1 MEKGKSWYINSPR
14 LPFFILPSSIK
25 NMRREFSDAIEK
37 IALADE
43 KVVFITGD
51 LGYNALENLQEKLGN
66 RFINAGVAEQ
76 NMVGLAAGM
85 AYKGFKVFCYSIAPF
100 VVYRCW
106 EQFRNDVC
114 LHNLPVFIV
123 GNGGG
128 YGYGIMGSSHHAIED
143 IAGLSSLQ
151 NVKCWIPAFAD
162 DVEPFVNQIVADGR
176 PAYLR
181 LGAGKQ
187 TPAHEGNFGSLKM
200 VVKSDKPKGTIKA
213 MRPIANNVVGVLQQ
227 AEFEHNFNLLIA
239 QNVPL
244 TIDSDGF
251 KLLQATE
258 NLLVVEEHVSIGGL
272 AQQLSVQL
280 MENGISFKKF
290 ISLRAEG
297 YPDGT
302 YGDQNFHQT
311 QSGLDA
317 KNIAKKLRL
326 FA

>member
-1 MEKGKSWYINSPR
+1 
-14 LPFFILPSSIK
+14 
-25 NMRREFSDAIEK
+25 MRREFSDAIEK
-37 IALADE
+37 IALEDE
-43 KVVFITGD
+43 KIVFITGD
-51 LGYNALENLQEKLGN
+51 LGYNALENLQAKLGN

-76 NMVGLAAGM
+76 NMIGLAAGM
-85 AYKGFKVFCYSIAPF
+85 AFKGFKVFCYSIAPF

-114 LHNLPVFIV
+114 LHDLPVFLV

-128 YGYGIMGSSHHAIED
+128 YGYGIMGSTHHAIED
-143 IAGLSSLQ
+143 LAGLSALQ

-162 DVEPFVNQIVADGR
+162 EVEPFLNQIVADCR

-187 TPAHEGNFGSLKM
+187 TPANEGMFGSLKL
-200 VVKSDKPKGTIKA
+200 VVKSTNPKGSIVA
-213 MRPIANNVVGVLQQ
+213 LGPVANNVVTVLEQ
-227 AEFEHNFNLLIA
+227 AEFNNQFNLFTA

-244 TIDSDGF
+244 TIDSEGL
-251 KLLQATE
+251 KLLQSVD
-258 NLLVVEEHVSIGGL
+258 NLLVIEEHVSVGGL

-280 MENGISFKKF
+280 MEKGISFKKF

-317 KNIAKKLRL
+317 RNIAEKLRL
-326 FA
+326 FI

>member
-1 MEKGKSWYINSPR
+1 
-14 LPFFILPSSIK
+14 
-25 NMRREFSDAIEK
+25 MRREFSDAIEK
-37 IALADE
+37 IALEDE
-43 KVVFITGD
+43 KIIFITGD
-51 LGYNALENLQEKLGN
+51 LGYNALENLQSTLGN

-76 NMVGLAAGM
+76 NMVGLAAGL

-114 LHNLPVFIV
+114 LHNLPVFLV

-128 YGYGIMGSSHHAIED
+128 YGYGIMGSTHHAIED
-143 IAGLSSLQ
+143 IGGLSSLQ

-162 DVEPFVNQIVADGR
+162 EVETFVKEMVAEGR

-187 TPAHEGNFGSLKM
+187 TPAHEGDFGSLKL
-200 VVKSDKPKGTIKA
+200 VVKSDTPKGSVVA
-213 MRPIANNVVGVLQQ
+213 LGPVANNVVSVLQQ
-227 AEFEHNFNLLIA
+227 AQFANQFNLFTA
-239 QNVPL
+239 NTVPL
-244 TIDSDGF
+244 QITQEGF
-251 KLLQATE
+251 DLLQSVD
-258 NLLVVEEHVSIGGL
+258 NLLVIEEHVSIGGL

-280 MENGISFKKF
+280 MERSIPFKKF

-317 KNIAKKLRL
+317 ENIANKLRL
-326 FA
+326 FL

>member
-1 MEKGKSWYINSPR
+1 
-14 LPFFILPSSIK
+14 
-25 NMRREFSDAIEK
+25 MRREFSDAIEK
-37 IALADE
+37 IALKDE
-43 KVVFITGD
+43 KIVFITGD

-76 NMVGLAAGM
+76 NMVGLAAGL

-114 LHNLPVFIV
+114 LHNLPVFLV

-128 YGYGIMGSSHHAIED
+128 YGYGIMGSTHHAIED
-143 IAGLSSLQ
+143 IGGLSSLQ

-162 DVEPFVNQIVADGR
+162 DVENSVNQIVAEGR

-187 TPAHEGNFGSLKM
+187 TPAHEGDFGSLKL
-200 VVKSDKPKGTIKA
+200 VVKSDTPKGSIVA
-213 MRPIANNVVGVLQQ
+213 LGPVANNVVSVLQQ
-227 AEFEHNFNLLIA
+227 TEFANQFNLFTA
-239 QNVPL
+239 NTVPL
-244 TIDSDGF
+244 QISQEGF
-251 KLLQATE
+251 DLLQSVD
-258 NLLVVEEHVSIGGL
+258 NLLVIEEHVSIGGL
-272 AQQLSVQL
+272 AQQLCLQL
-280 MENGISFKKF
+280 MEKGISFKKF

-317 KNIAKKLRL
+317 ENIANKLRL
-326 FA
+326 FL

>member
-1 MEKGKSWYINSPR
+1 
-14 LPFFILPSSIK
+14 
-25 NMRREFSDAIEK
+25 MRREFSDAIEK
-37 IALADE
+37 IALEDE
-43 KVVFITGD
+43 KIVFITGD
-51 LGYNALENLQEKLGN
+51 LGYNALENLQSKLGN

-114 LHNLPVFIV
+114 LHNLPVFLV

-128 YGYGIMGSSHHAIED
+128 YGYGIMGSTHHAIED
-143 IAGLSSLQ
+143 LAGLSALQ

-162 DVEPFVNQIVADGR
+162 EVEPFVNQIIADGR

-181 LGAGKQ
+181 LGAGKN
-187 TPAHEGNFGSLKM
+187 TPANEGEFGSLKM
-200 VVKSDKPKGTIKA
+200 VVKSENAKGSIVA
-213 MRPIANNVVGVLQQ
+213 LGPVANNVVSVLQQ
-227 AEFEHNFNLLIA
+227 KEFNNKFNLFTA

-244 TIDSDGF
+244 AIEKEGF
-251 KLLQATE
+251 KILHSSD
-258 NLLVVEEHVSIGGL
+258 NLLVIEEHVSIGGL
-272 AQQLSVQL
+272 AQQLSIQL
-280 MENGISFKKF
+280 MEQGISFKKF

-317 KNIAKKLRL
+317 NNIAEKLRL
-326 FA
+326 FL

>member
-1 MEKGKSWYINSPR
+1 
-14 LPFFILPSSIK
+14 
-25 NMRREFSDAIEK
+25 MRREFSDAIEK
-37 IALADE
+37 IALEDE
-43 KVVFITGD
+43 KIVFITGD
-51 LGYNALENLQEKLGN
+51 LGYNALENLQSTLGN

-114 LHNLPVFIV
+114 LHNLPVFLV

-128 YGYGIMGSSHHAIED
+128 YGYGIMGSTHHAIED
-143 IAGLSSLQ
+143 LAGLSALQ

-162 DVEPFVNQIVADGR
+162 EVEPFLNQIVSDGR

-187 TPAHEGNFGSLKM
+187 TPANEGEFGSLKL
-200 VVKSDKPKGTIKA
+200 VIKSEKPKGSIVA
-213 MRPIANNVVGVLQQ
+213 LGPVANNVVSVLQQ
-227 AEFEHNFNLLIA
+227 HEFTDKFNLFLA

-244 TIDSDGF
+244 TINSEGF
-251 KLLQATE
+251 NLLQNVD

-280 MENGISFKKF
+280 MEQGISFKKF

-311 QSGLDA
+311 QSGLDSN
-317 KNIAKKLRL
+317 NIAEKLRQFL
-326 FA
+326 

>member
-1 MEKGKSWYINSPR
+1 
-14 LPFFILPSSIK
+14 
-25 NMRREFSDAIEK
+25 MRREFSDAIEK
-37 IALADE
+37 IALEDE
-43 KVVFITGD
+43 KIIFITGD

-76 NMVGLAAGM
+76 NMVGLAAGL

-114 LHNLPVFIV
+114 LHNLPVFLV

-128 YGYGIMGSSHHAIED
+128 YGYGIMGSTHHAIED

-162 DVEPFVNQIVADGR
+162 EVETSIKEIVADGR

-181 LGAGKQ
+181 LGAGKY
-187 TPAHEGNFGSLKM
+187 TPAHEGDFGSLKL
-200 VVKSDKPKGTIKA
+200 VVKSDAPKGSIVA
-213 MRPIANNVVGVLQQ
+213 LGPVANNVVSVLQQ
-227 AEFEHNFNLLIA
+227 TEFANQFNLFTA
-239 QNVPL
+239 KTVPL
-244 TIDSDGF
+244 QIENKGF
-251 KLLQATE
+251 DLLQSTD
-258 NLLVVEEHVSIGGL
+258 NLLVIEEHVSVGGL

-280 MENGISFKKF
+280 MERGISFKKF

-317 KNIAKKLRL
+317 ENIANKLRL
-326 FA
+326 FLEN